1 MSVAILDGK
10 PMVNLSGP
18 SFAAFYSM
26 DWMVRALVSRA
37 LGVAVPQRQKVNAV
51 LTAPLQTPPF
61 FSQMVP
67 MKVTAQQDGSYSAT
81 PLALKGP
88 KSAGL
93 AAALMADGVYL
104 STPGEKAHAAGSHI
118 EVELLKNPSELS
130 HS

>member
-1 MSVAILDGK
+1 
-10 PMVNLSGP
+10 
-18 SFAAFYSM
+18 
-26 DWMVRALVSRA
+26 MVRALVSRA
-37 LGVAVPQRQKVNAV
+37 LGVAVPQREKVNAV

-88 KSAGL
+88 KSTGL

-104 STPGEKAHAAGSHI
+104 SIPGEKAHEAGSYI

>member
-26 DWMVRALVSRA
+26 DWMVRALVCRA
-37 LGVAVPQRQKVNAV
+37 LGVAVPQRERVNAV

-67 MKVTAQQDGSYSAT
+67 MQVTVQQDGSYAAT
-81 PLALKGP
+81 PLALRGP

-104 STPGEKAHAAGSHI
+104 STPGEKPHQAGSQI
-118 EVELLKNPSELS
+118 PVELLKNPAQLWG
-130 HS
+130 